1 MVNELIYHQLNKH
14 VKSLMHNY
22 RKIVIKS
29 YPDDKTIFCSLCVY
43 CLPSFNDRI
52 IFLKD
57 PTNSISITLI
67 QTFLVSLL
75 TNDSFRPA

>member
-57 PTNSISITLI
+57 PDQLYFNNVDPDL
-67 QTFLVSLL
+67 FGLFA
-75 TNDSFRPA
+75 N